1 MYYCNRD
8 TASADQGEFRL
19 ELGLAASY
27 GRLWALLA
35 QRHLKKKDL
44 QRLTSLSPSVIAKLG
59 RNETVH
65 LETLLKICTALKCG
79 LGDIVEIVPKENEQ
93 MANYMKTAIKSTF
106 LSLLEQK
113 PLNQITVK
121 MVVEECGINRNS
133 FYYYYQDLPA
143 LIEEA
148 VQEEAAR
155 IMNEYPSIDSIET
168 ALNAA
173 VDFTS
178 NHRRAILH
186 IYNSVNR
193 EIFEKYLWKVCDYV
207 VSTYGESVLKGREIN
222 DFDRWLIGHFYKCE
236 CFGLIIAWLNDHM
249 KTDVH
254 IHISRI
260 CELHRGMI
268 EEMIQRSS
276 DS

>member
-1 MYYCNRD
+1 MD
-8 TASADQGEFRL
+8 LVL
-19 ELGLAASY
+19 EPSY
-27 GRLWALLA
+27 HKLWCLL
-35 QRHLKKKDL
+35 QERHLKKKDL
-44 QRLTSLSPSVIAKLG
+44 QRLTNLSPSVITKLG

-79 LGDIVEIVPKENEQ
+79 LGDIVEIVPKENEY
-93 MANYMKTAIKSTF
+93 MASFTKTAIKSTF
-106 LSLLEQK
+106 VSLLEEK

-121 MVVEECGINRNS
+121 MIVEECGINRNS

-143 LIEEA
+143 LVEEM

-155 IMNEYPSIDSIET
+155 ILNEYPTIDTIET
-168 ALNAA
+168 ALNAS
-173 VDFTS
+173 VDFTL

-193 EIFEKYLWKVCDYV
+193 DIFEKYLWKVCDYV
-207 VSTYGESVLKGREIN
+207 VSTYGKTVLKGREI
-222 DFDRWLIGHFYKCE
+222 DDSDRRVISDFYKCE
-236 CFGLIIAWLNDHM
+236 CFGLIIAWLDDRM

-254 IHISRI
+254 SQISRF
-260 CELHRGMI
+260 CKLHRGMI
-268 EEMIQRSS
+268 EEMVRRSA

>member
-1 MYYCNRD
+1 MD
-8 TASADQGEFRL
+8 LVL
-19 ELGLAASY
+19 EPSY
-27 GRLWALLA
+27 HKLWCLL
-35 QRHLKKKDL
+35 QERHLKKKDL
-44 QRLTSLSPSVIAKLG
+44 QRLTNLSPSVITKLG

-79 LGDIVEIVPKENEQ
+79 LVDIVEIVPKENKH
-93 MANYMKTAIKSTF
+93 MANFTKTAIKSTF
-106 LSLLEQK
+106 VSLLEEK

-121 MVVEECGINRNS
+121 MIVEECGINRNS

-143 LIEEA
+143 LVEEV
-148 VQEEAAR
+148 VQEDAER
-155 IMNEYPSIDSIET
+155 ILNEYPTIDSVGT

-193 EIFEKYLWKVCDYV
+193 DIFEKHLWKVCDYV
-207 VSTYGESVLKGREIN
+207 VSTYGKTVLKDSEID
-222 DFDRWLIGHFYKCE
+222 DFDRRVIAHFYKCE
-236 CFGLIIAWLNDHM
+236 CFGLIIAWLDDRM

-254 IHISRI
+254 SHISRF
-260 CELHRGMI
+260 CKLHHGMI
-268 EEMIQRSS
+268 EEMLQRSAEN
-276 DS
+276 